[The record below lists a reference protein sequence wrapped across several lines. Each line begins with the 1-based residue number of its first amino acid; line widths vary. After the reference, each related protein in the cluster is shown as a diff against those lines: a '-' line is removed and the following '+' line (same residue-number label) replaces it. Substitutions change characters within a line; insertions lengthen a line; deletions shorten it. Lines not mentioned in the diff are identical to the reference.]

1 MLRFISAE
9 NLVEQ
14 VKKRQAIFSNT
25 EESCGGKLELF
36 CEKNMLLT
44 PYVNGGGIGEREE
57 AHTLVLEQ
65 VIVQL
70 IRKCARRYSVF
81 RDMIIRIHPR

>member
-1 MLRFISAE
+1 MNKLKNGRLFSVTLKRA
-9 NLVEQ
+9 VEGNWNFF
-14 VKKRQAIFSNT
+14 R
-25 EESCGGKLELF
+25 
-36 CEKNMLLT
+36 EKNMLLT